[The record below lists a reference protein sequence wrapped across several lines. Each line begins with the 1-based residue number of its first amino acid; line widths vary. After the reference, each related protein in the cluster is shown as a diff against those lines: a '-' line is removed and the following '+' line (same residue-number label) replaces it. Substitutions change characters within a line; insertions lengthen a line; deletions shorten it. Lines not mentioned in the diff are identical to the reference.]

1 MTNQVRIGIVAITV
15 IIPLLSFGLWN
26 SNDSILFEKAEGKS
40 KIVAIASFYPLY
52 EFTKEIGGDKVDVS
66 LLVPQGIEPHDW
78 EPTIKDI
85 QKIHQADLI
94 IINGNGF
101 EKWVDKIDSSKVSI
115 INTGRSFGES
125 NSNEPTKTFDFH
137 YWLNPLSAKLQIN
150 EIADGLIEADPENE
164 IYYKNTKKA
173 YDLKLDAL
181 HYKIKAELDGCKKD
195 FIAFH
200 DAFSY
205 FAHEYDLNQHTVI
218 QSNVPHSEPT
228 SKKLENVLELAKTL
242 EIVTIFSEEGVD
254 SRTSEVI
261 ANELGGQVLVLSP
274 LEVVDDG
281 SSYIEKMEGN
291 LSNLK
296 EALCK

>member
-1 MTNQVRIGIVAITV
+1 MINQVSIAIIAIIV
-15 IIPLLSFGLWN
+15 IIPLLSLGLWN
-26 SNDSILFEKAEGKS
+26 SDDSILFEKAEGKS
-40 KIVAIASFYPLY
+40 KLVAIASFYPLY

-66 LLVPQGIEPHDW
+66 LLVPQGVEPHDW

-101 EKWVDKIDSSKVSI
+101 ERWVDKIDSSKVSI
-115 INTGRSFGES
+115 INSGSSFGGS
-125 NSNEPTKTFDFH
+125 NSNEPSRTFDFH
-137 YWLNPLSAKLQIN
+137 YWLNPISAKLQIDD
-150 EIADGLIEADPENE
+150 IAEGLIEADPENK
-164 IYYKNTKKA
+164 IYYKNTKNA

-195 FIAFH
+195 FIVFH

-205 FAHEYDLNQHTVI
+205 FAQEYDLNQHTVI

-228 SKKLENVLELAKTL
+228 SKKLENILELAKTL
-242 EIVTIFSEEGVD
+242 EIDIIFSEEGVD
-254 SRTSEVI
+254 SRTSQVI
-261 ANELGGQVLVLSP
+261 ANELGGRVLVLSP
-274 LEVVDDG
+274 LEVVEDG
-281 SSYIEKMEGN
+281 SSYIEKMEEN

-296 EALCK
+296 EALC